1 MTIPLLLA
9 AVLAVLS
16 PALEECVD
24 CLWTEKK
31 VTLCKRH
38 KSGDKSTLGKA
49 KRAIKSDDPGAR
61 LAAYELV
68 ASLTA
73 AHANAP
79 SPEVAE
85 FLAQGLLDDDY
96 ETVTRGVL
104 DLMLE
109 GQHPG
114 AVIEGLGVAV
124 EELGERMKRASS
136 TDVEAQIRLV
146 TEEIDRGSELFRA
159 LGKFRDERALE
170 VLASYLDQKPDNL
183 GQVFTIEASNAALG
197 YNSVESSELVIDTLK
212 RVQKKKR
219 YTGITDN
226 VCTVLMSWA
235 KAKGGAMP
243 PPPCEKLDVK
253 DWMAWVE
260 AQPSLT
266 EPLGRLDTPITA
278 SIRDGAR
285 STKQI
290 QRQ

>member
-1 MTIPLLLA
+1 MAIPLLLA
-9 AVLAVLS
+9 AVLAVLA
-16 PALEECVD
+16 PALDECAD

-38 KSGDKSTLGKA
+38 KSGDRSTLGKA
-49 KRAIKSDDPGAR
+49 KRAIKSDEPDAR

-85 FLAQGLLDDDY
+85 FLAQGLLDDDV
-96 ETVTRGVL
+96 TVSRGAL
-104 DLMLE
+104 DLMLV

-114 AVIEGLGVAV
+114 AVIEGLGAAV
-124 EELGERMKRASS
+124 DELGERMKRSS
-136 TDVEAQIRLV
+136 SSDAMEQVTLL
-146 TEEIDRGSELFRA
+146 TEEINRGSNLFRA
-159 LGKFRDERALE
+159 LGKFRDERALA
-170 VLASYLDQKPDNL
+170 VLASYLEQKPDNL
-183 GQVFTIEASNAALG
+183 GQVFSIEAASAALG
-197 YNSVESSELVIDTLK
+197 YNSVESTELVIDTLK
-212 RVQKKKR
+212 RIQKKKR
-219 YTGITDN
+219 YAAISEN
-226 VCTVLMSWA
+226 VCTVLSSWA
-235 KAKGGAMP
+235 EAKGGATP
-243 PPPCEKLDVK
+243 PPPCEELDAK

-278 SIRDGAR
+278 SIR
-285 STKQI
+285 STESTTQV